1 MSNPDRAVYRVNGI
15 HLKIYNTPGRSLL
28 ASVALLVASMAQ
40 HTLFKVNFVE
50 SNAHLVTSKPLSVSC
65 MALFRRLCSAPSHLF
80 WAPRRIQAALRR
92 FKGTLCRCQD
102 GPSRSRVI
110 RCRCQD
116 GPSRSRVTTC
126 RFQGDP
132 IRSLVTTCRFQTT
145 PRPLLAAPRRFQG
158 GRSRFQLTPF
168 RFQTSPRR
176 PRADHLRFQRALL
189 HHH

>member
-50 SNAHLVTSKPLSVSC
+50 ANAHLVTSKPLSVSC

-92 FKGTLCRCQD
+92 FKGTLRRCQD
-102 GPSRSRVI
+102 GPSRSRFT
-110 RCRCQD
+110 RCRFQG
-116 GPSRSRVTTC
+116 GPSHSRVTTC
-126 RFQGDP
+126 P
-132 IRSLVTTCRFQTT
+132 FQTT
-145 PRPLLAAPRRFQG
+145 LRPLLAAPRRFQG
-158 GRSRFQLTPF
+158 GRSRFRLTPC

-189 HHH
+189 HHY